1 MRCFA
6 RLLVLTIIATIFLPL
21 AAGSVVVPQNLTLN
35 YSRQVGLQWNN
46 GTIRFL
52 NTYTLVWPV
61 GASEATQPSEV
72 FLNLTGRTDLLPNKQ
87 MTFLAWN
94 RTSTGTIPITFQTG
108 AVSPSFV
115 VNALNYSYANTN
127 MTLYTQLSNQTVT
140 VDFNTLGTSGI
151 KIFNATTPI
160 IAVPTYAPTAR
171 ELTIRTG
178 GAGILQLSSVEGK
191 PIAVSLD
198 GVSKVE
204 GAGWQ
209 WNAASGV
216 LTLTGG
222 SVWIVRWTTSTTT
235 STATVTSSGYVTL
248 SGTTTTRDSTITRT
262 ATSVSTEIV
271 IVTLET
277 RSFTTSTTTTSVQSF
292 KPLSPP
298 LNLNCVIATAAYAS
312 DQAPEVV
319 YMRHVRDNLIGSTST
334 GRVLV
339 EAFNGFYYSWSP
351 WLAEAISA
359 SALLRAVFRVL
370 LLPLIGIVHATAL
383 IFAAIG
389 TMTGSADVASVIAF
403 LAAASMTLV
412 VYVALPVLGLAKL
425 KDTIR
430 ARQISTPDT

>member
-1 MRCFA
+1 M
-6 RLLVLTIIATIFLPL
+6 IATIFLPL
-21 AAGSVVVPQNLTLN
+21 AGGSVVVPQYLSLN

-46 GTIRFL
+46 GTVRFL
-52 NTYTLVWPV
+52 NTYTLSGPLVLPKQ
-61 GASEATQPSEV
+61 TQPPEV

-108 AVSPSFV
+108 TVSPSFV

-151 KIFNATTPI
+151 KILKATTPI
-160 IAVPTYAPTAR
+160 IATTYAPSAKQ
-171 ELTIRTG
+171 LTIQTG
-178 GAGILQLSSVEGK
+178 GTGILQLSSVEGK

-222 SVWIVRWTTSTTT
+222 SVWIVSWTTSTTT
-235 STATVTSSGYVTL
+235 SVTTTIAGTTTVTSSGYVTL
-248 SGTTTTRDSTITRT
+248 SGTTTTRDATITRT

-271 IVTLET
+271 ILTLET
-277 RSFTTSTTTTSVQSF
+277 RSLTTSTTTTSAQSF

-319 YMRHVRDNLIGSTST
+319 YMRYVRDNLIGSTPT

-359 SALLRAVFRVL
+359 SVLLRAVFRVL

-403 LAAASMTLV
+403 LAAASMTIV